1 MTEKENQLECAEC
14 GDSGIGLDTAGKLW
28 VKDRFV
34 DAKGIDEMMEEVLRM
49 HLKDRNRITE
59 ELMSRFLLNN
69 EMNVALEREYKMA
82 LIDEYER
89 RQLPY
94 L

>member
-1 MTEKENQLECAEC
+1 MAEKKKKKESADRE
-14 GDSGIGLDTAGKLW
+14 DPGIGMEMAGTLW

-34 DAKGIDEMMEEVLRM
+34 QALGIDEMMEEVFRM
-49 HLKDRNRITE
+49 RLKDRNRITE
-59 ELMSRFLLNN
+59 ELMSRYVRDN
-69 EMNVALEREYKMA
+69 EVDMQLEKEYRIALM
-82 LIDEYER
+82 DEYER

>member
-1 MTEKENQLECAEC
+1 MEEHENKPECAVC
-14 GDSGIGLDTAGKLW
+14 GDSRIGLDTPSKLW

-34 DAKGIDEMMEEVLRM
+34 DARGIDAIMEEVFRM
-49 HLKDRNRITE
+49 RIKDRNRIIE
-59 ELMSRFLLNN
+59 ELMSRFLEMN
-69 EMNVALEREYKMA
+69 EMDKSLDREYRLA

>member
-1 MTEKENQLECAEC
+1 MAEEQRQLECADC
-14 GDSGIGLDTAGKLW
+14 ADPGIGLEGASKLW

-34 DAKGIDEMMEEVLRM
+34 DAKGIDDIMEEVFRL
-49 HLKDRNRITE
+49 HLKDRNRIIE
-59 ELMSRFLLNN
+59 ELMSRFLLHNDIDEGLN
-69 EMNVALEREYKMA
+69 KEYRTA

>member
-1 MTEKENQLECAEC
+1 MEEHENKPECAVC
-14 GDSGIGLDTAGKLW
+14 GDPRIGLDTPSKLW

-34 DAKGIDEMMEEVLRM
+34 DARGIDAIMEEVFRM
-49 HLKDRNRITE
+49 RIKDRNRIIE
-59 ELMSRFLLNN
+59 ELMSRFLEIN
-69 EMNVALEREYKMA
+69 EMDKSLDREYRIA

>member
-1 MTEKENQLECAEC
+1 MEENEKKLECAEC
-14 GDSGIGLDTAGKLW
+14 GDSRVGLDISSKLW

-34 DAKGIDEMMEEVLRM
+34 DALGIDDIMEEVFRM
-49 HLKDRNRITE
+49 RIKDRNRITE
-59 ELMSRFLLNN
+59 ELMSRFLQNN
-69 EMNVALEREYKMA
+69 RIDKTLDREYRIA

>member
-1 MTEKENQLECAEC
+1 MAEKDKEHGSADRE
-14 GDSGIGLDTAGKLW
+14 DPGIGMETAGTIW

-34 DAKGIDEMMEEVLRM
+34 KALGIDEMMEEVFQMR
-49 HLKDRNRITE
+49 LKDRNRITE
-59 ELMSRFLLNN
+59 ELMSRYLRNN
-69 EMNVALEREYKMA
+69 EVDMELEKEYRIA

>member
-1 MTEKENQLECAEC
+1 MAENEGKTESAEGGYNNYDLEIAY
-14 GDSGIGLDTAGKLW
+14 KLW

-34 DAKGIDEMMEEVLRM
+34 DVNGIEDVMEEVFHM
-49 HLKDRNRITE
+49 HIKDRELLTE
-59 ELMSRFLLNN
+59 TLMSRFLQVNDINL
-69 EMNVALEREYKMA
+69 ALKKEYRTA

>member
-1 MTEKENQLECAEC
+1 MAEKDDKLECAEC
-14 GDSGIGLDTAGKLW
+14 GDSGIGLETASKLW

-34 DAKGIDEMMEEVLRM
+34 DTLGLDEMMEEVFRM
-49 HLKDRNRITE
+49 HLKDRNRITD
-59 ELMSRFLLNN
+59 ELMSRFLLSNKID
-69 EMNVALEREYKMA
+69 EGLERDYRTA
-82 LIDEYER
+82 LFDEYER